1 MNDCCPICKYTFD
14 HCQCRVGGNAHPDIW
29 CRSMVVKDHLYLL
42 TPTQLQHVVN
52 LEKYWETSYE
62 IDDMN
67 EIVEELKEAYDDSC
81 N

>member
-29 CRSMVVKDHLYLL
+29 RRSMVVKDHLYLL

>member
-14 HCQCRVGGNAHPDIW
+14 HCQCLVGGTAHPDGW
-29 CRSMVVKDHLYLL
+29 CRAMVVKDHLYLL
-42 TPTQLQHVVN
+42 TPTQLQHIVT
-52 LEKYWETSYE
+52 LEKHWETSYE

>member
-1 MNDCCPICKYTFD
+1 MNDCCPICKCTFD
-14 HCQCRVGGNAHPDIW
+14 RCQCLVEGTAHPDRW
-29 CRSMVVKDHLYLL
+29 SRAMVVKDHLHLL

-62 IDDMN
+62 IDSMN

>member
-1 MNDCCPICKYTFD
+1 MNNCCPICKYPFS
-14 HCQCRVGGNAHPDIW
+14 HCQCLVAGNAHPDRW
-29 CRSMVVKDHLYLL
+29 SRAMVVKDHLYLL

-52 LEKYWETSYE
+52 LEKHWETSYE

-67 EIVEELKEAYDDSC
+67 KIVEELKEAYDDSC